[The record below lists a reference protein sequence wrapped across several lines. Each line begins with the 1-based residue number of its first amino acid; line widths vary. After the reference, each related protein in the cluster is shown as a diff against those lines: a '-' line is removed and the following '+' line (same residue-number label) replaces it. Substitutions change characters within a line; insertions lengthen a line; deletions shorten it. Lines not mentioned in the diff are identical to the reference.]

1 MKRKTSLF
9 SRLGQLVLAMA
20 LLSGLSVG
28 ISACARNNI
37 TTLADRAPKLDLQTF
52 FAGQTVALGI
62 FEDRF
67 GNLRRQFRVVL
78 EGTVDGDVLTLDETF
93 LYDDGEQDFR
103 KWVIRRTGKGK
114 DGEVL
119 YEGSAEDIMGVA
131 SGAVSGNALNW
142 EYDVVLSIDGRN
154 VEVHF
159 DDWIYQQHEDV
170 AINRAYVSKF
180 GIEIGSVTIVFLRG
194 DAADA
199 VSPLDLKRWS

>member
-103 KWVIRRTGKGK
+103 KWVIRRMGKGK

-142 EYDVVLSIDGRN
+142 EYDVVLSIDGRD

-199 VSPLDLKRWS
+199 ISPLDLKRWS

>member
-1 MKRKTSLF
+1 MKRKPSLF
-9 SRLGQLVLAMA
+9 SRLGQIVLAMA

-28 ISACARNNI
+28 VSACARNNI
-37 TTLADRAPKLDLQTF
+37 TTLADRTPKLDLSTF
-52 FAGQTVALGI
+52 FVGQTVALGI

-78 EGTVDGDVLTLDETF
+78 EGMVDGDVLTLDETF

-114 DGEVL
+114 NGEVL
-119 YEGSAEDIMGVA
+119 FEGSAEDITGVA
-131 SGAVSGNALNW
+131 SGAISGNALNW

-199 VSPLDLKRWS
+199 ISPLDLKRWS

>member
-37 TTLADRAPKLDLQTF
+37 TTLADRAPQLDLQTF

-142 EYDVVLSIDGRN
+142 EYDVVLSIDGRD

-199 VSPLDLKRWS
+199 ISPLDLKRWS

>member
-78 EGTVDGDVLTLDETF
+78 EGTVDGDVLMLDETF

-142 EYDVVLSIDGRN
+142 EYDVVLSIDGRD

-199 VSPLDLKRWS
+199 ISPLDLKRWS

>member
-142 EYDVVLSIDGRN
+142 EYDVVLSIDGRD
-154 VEVHF
+154 VGVHF

-180 GIEIGSVTIVFLRG
+180 GIEIGSVTIVSL
-194 DAADA
+194 APTIPQ
-199 VSPLDLKRWS
+199 S

>member
-142 EYDVVLSIDGRN
+142 EYDVVLSIDGRD

-199 VSPLDLKRWS
+199 ISPLDLKRWS

>member
-114 DGEVL
+114 GGEVL
-119 YEGSAEDIMGVA
+119 YEGSAEDITGVA

-142 EYDVVLSIDGRN
+142 EYDVVLSIDGRD

-199 VSPLDLKRWS
+199 ISPLDLKRWS

>member
-1 MKRKTSLF
+1 MKRKPSPF
-9 SRLGQLVLAMA
+9 RRAGQLVLALV

-28 ISACARNNI
+28 ISACARSGIN
-37 TTLADRAPKLDLQTF
+37 TLADRTPQLDLPAF
-52 FAGQTVALGI
+52 FAGHTVALGI

-103 KWVIRRTGKGK
+103 KWVIRRAGQGK
-114 DGEVL
+114 DGEIL
-119 YEGSAEDIMGVA
+119 YEGSAEDITGVA
-131 SGAVSGNALNW
+131 KGAVSGNALNW
-142 EYDVVLSIDGRN
+142 QYDVVLSMGGHD

-180 GIEIGSVTIVFLRG
+180 GIKIGSVTIVFLRG

>member
-78 EGTVDGDVLTLDETF
+78 EGTVDGDALTLDETF

-142 EYDVVLSIDGRN
+142 EYDVVLSIDGRD

-199 VSPLDLKRWS
+199 ISPLDLKRWS

>member
-1 MKRKTSLF
+1 MKCKPSPFR
-9 SRLGQLVLAMA
+9 RPGQLVLALV

-28 ISACARNNI
+28 ISACARSGIN
-37 TTLADRAPKLDLQTF
+37 TLADRAPQLDLSAF
-52 FAGQTVALGI
+52 FVGQTVALGI

-78 EGTVDGDVLTLDETF
+78 EGTVDGDILTLDETF
-93 LYDDGEQDFR
+93 LYDDGEQEFR
-103 KWVIRRTGKGK
+103 KWVIRRTVQGKA
-114 DGEVL
+114 GEIL
-119 YEGSAEDIMGVA
+119 YEGSAEDITGVA
-131 SGAVSGNALNW
+131 KGAVSGNALNW
-142 EYDVVLSIDGRN
+142 QYDVVLSMGGRE

-194 DAADA
+194 DAANA
-199 VSPLDLKRWS
+199 ISPLDLKRWS

>member
-1 MKRKTSLF
+1 
-9 SRLGQLVLAMA
+9 MA

-142 EYDVVLSIDGRN
+142 EYDVVLSIDGRD

-180 GIEIGSVTIVFLRG
+180 GIEIGSVTIVTPSAL
-194 DAADA
+194 
-199 VSPLDLKRWS
+199 LI

>member
-119 YEGSAEDIMGVA
+119 YEGSAEDITGVA
-131 SGAVSGNALNW
+131 SGAISGNALNW
-142 EYDVVLSIDGRN
+142 EYDVVLSIDGRK

-199 VSPLDLKRWS
+199 ISPLDLKRWS

>member
-1 MKRKTSLF
+1 MKLKPFTFR
-9 SRLGQLVLAMA
+9 RLGQLLLALV

-28 ISACARNNI
+28 ISACARNVTN
-37 TTLADRAPKLDLQTF
+37 TLADRTPQLDLPAF
-52 FAGQTVALGI
+52 FAGQTVALGV

-67 GNLRRQFRVVL
+67 GNLRRQFRVVID
-78 EGTVDGDVLTLDETF
+78 GTVDGDVLNLDETF

-103 KWVIRRTGKGK
+103 RWVIRRTGQGE
-114 DGEVL
+114 DGEIL
-119 YEGSAEDIMGVA
+119 YEGSAEDITGVA
-131 SGAVSGNALNW
+131 KGYVSGNALNW
-142 EYDVVLSIDGRN
+142 QYDVVLSMSGRD

-194 DAADA
+194 EAAKA
-199 VSPLDLKRWS
+199 ISPLDLKRWS

>member
-1 MKRKTSLF
+1 MS
-9 SRLGQLVLAMA
+9 
-20 LLSGLSVG
+20 
-28 ISACARNNI
+28 
-37 TTLADRAPKLDLQTF
+37 TF

-78 EGTVDGDVLTLDETF
+78 EGMVDGDVLTLDETF

-103 KWVIRRTGKGK
+103 KWVIRRAGKGK

-119 YEGSAEDIMGVA
+119 YEGSAEDITGVA
-131 SGAVSGNALNW
+131 SGAISGNALNW
-142 EYDVVLSIDGRN
+142 EYDVVLSIDGRK

-199 VSPLDLKRWS
+199 ISPLDLKRWS

>member
-1 MKRKTSLF
+1 MKRKPSLF
-9 SRLGQLVLAMA
+9 SRLGQIVLAIA

-37 TTLADRAPKLDLQTF
+37 TTLADRTPKLDLSTF
-52 FAGQTVALGI
+52 FEGQTVALGI

-78 EGTVDGDVLTLDETF
+78 EGMVDGDVLTLDETF
-93 LYDDGEQDFR
+93 IYDDGEQDFR
-103 KWVIRRTGKGK
+103 KWIIRRAGKGK

-119 YEGSAEDIMGVA
+119 YEGSAEDITGVA
-131 SGAVSGNALNW
+131 SGAISGNALNW

-199 VSPLDLKRWS
+199 ISPLDLKRWS

>member
-1 MKRKTSLF
+1 MKRKPSLF
-9 SRLGQLVLAMA
+9 SRLGQIVLAMA

-37 TTLADRAPKLDLQTF
+37 TTLADRTPKLDLPTF

-78 EGTVDGDVLTLDETF
+78 EGMVDGDVLTLDETF

-103 KWVIRRTGKGK
+103 KWVIRRAGKGK

-119 YEGSAEDIMGVA
+119 YEGSAEDITGVA
-131 SGAVSGNALNW
+131 SGAISGNALNW
-142 EYDVVLSIDGRN
+142 EYDVVLSIDGRK

-199 VSPLDLKRWS
+199 ISPLDLKRWS

>member
-103 KWVIRRTGKGK
+103 KWVIRRAGKGK

-119 YEGSAEDIMGVA
+119 YEGSAEDITGVA
-131 SGAVSGNALNW
+131 SGAISGNALNW

-180 GIEIGSVTIVFLRG
+180 GIEMGSVTIVFLRG

-199 VSPLDLKRWS
+199 ISPLDLKRWS

>member
-1 MKRKTSLF
+1 MKRKPSLF
-9 SRLGQLVLAMA
+9 SRLGQIVLAMA

-37 TTLADRAPKLDLQTF
+37 TTLADRTPRLDLSTF
-52 FAGQTVALGI
+52 FEGQTVALGI

-103 KWVIRRTGKGK
+103 KWVIRRAGKGK

-119 YEGSAEDIMGVA
+119 YEGSAEDITGVA
-131 SGAVSGNALNW
+131 SGAISGNALNW
-142 EYDVVLSIDGRN
+142 EYDVVLSIDGRK

-199 VSPLDLKRWS
+199 ISPLDLKRWS

>member
-1 MKRKTSLF
+1 MKPKLYLF
-9 SRLGQLVLAMA
+9 SRFGQLVLAMA
-20 LLSGLSVG
+20 LLSGLSIG

-37 TTLADRAPKLDLQTF
+37 TALADRMPMLDLQTF
-52 FAGQTVALGI
+52 FVGQTVALGI

-103 KWVIRRTGKGK
+103 KWVIRRTGQGK
-114 DGEVL
+114 DGEVF
-119 YEGSAEDIMGVA
+119 YEGVAEDITDVAKGV
-131 SGAVSGNALNW
+131 VSGNALNW
-142 EYDVVLSIDGRN
+142 QYDVVLTIGGRD

-159 DDWIYQQHEDV
+159 DDWIYRQHEDV

-194 DAADA
+194 DAANA
-199 VSPLDLKRWS
+199 ISPLDLKRWS

>member
-1 MKRKTSLF
+1 MKRKPSLF

-103 KWVIRRTGKGK
+103 KWVIRRAGKGK

-119 YEGSAEDIMGVA
+119 YEGSAEDITGVA
-131 SGAVSGNALNW
+131 SGAISGNALNW
-142 EYDVVLSIDGRN
+142 EYDVVLSIDGRKFA
-154 VEVHF
+154 VHF

-199 VSPLDLKRWS
+199 ISPLDLKRWS

>member
-1 MKRKTSLF
+1 MKRKPSPF
-9 SRLGQLVLAMA
+9 RPPGQLVLALV
-20 LLSGLSVG
+20 LLCGLSVG
-28 ISACARNNI
+28 ISACARSGIN
-37 TTLADRAPKLDLQTF
+37 TLADRTPQLDLPAF

-103 KWVIRRTGKGK
+103 KWVIRRTGQGK
-114 DGEVL
+114 DGEIL
-119 YEGSAEDIMGVA
+119 YEGSAEDITGVA
-131 SGAVSGNALNW
+131 KGAVSGNALNW
-142 EYDVVLSIDGRN
+142 QYDVVLSMGGRD
-154 VEVHF
+154 VEVYF

>member
-78 EGTVDGDVLTLDETF
+78 EGMVDGDVLTLDETF

-142 EYDVVLSIDGRN
+142 EYDVVLSIDGRD

-199 VSPLDLKRWS
+199 ISPLDLKRWS

>member
-52 FAGQTVALGI
+52 FAGQAVALGI

-78 EGTVDGDVLTLDETF
+78 EGTVDGDALTLDETF

-142 EYDVVLSIDGRN
+142 EYDVVLSIDGRD

-199 VSPLDLKRWS
+199 ISPLDLKRWS

>member
-1 MKRKTSLF
+1 MKRKPSLF
-9 SRLGQLVLAMA
+9 SRLGQIVLAMA

-28 ISACARNNI
+28 VSACARNNI
-37 TTLADRAPKLDLQTF
+37 TTLADRTPKLDLSTF
-52 FAGQTVALGI
+52 FVGQTVALGI

-78 EGTVDGDVLTLDETF
+78 EGMVDGDVLTLDETF

-103 KWVIRRTGKGK
+103 KWVIRRAGKGK
-114 DGEVL
+114 DGEAL
-119 YEGSAEDIMGVA
+119 YEGSAEDITGVA
-131 SGAVSGNALNW
+131 SGAISGNALNW
-142 EYDVVLSIDGRN
+142 EYDVVLSIDGRK

-199 VSPLDLKRWS
+199 ISPLDLKRWS

>member
-1 MKRKTSLF
+1 MKRKPSLF
-9 SRLGQLVLAMA
+9 IRLGQIVLAMA

-37 TTLADRAPKLDLQTF
+37 TTLADRTPKLDLSTF

-114 DGEVL
+114 EGEVL
-119 YEGSAEDIMGVA
+119 YEGSAEDITGVA

-142 EYDVVLSIDGRN
+142 EYDVVLLIDGRD

-199 VSPLDLKRWS
+199 ISPLDLKRWS

>member
-1 MKRKTSLF
+1 MKRKPSLF
-9 SRLGQLVLAMA
+9 SRLGQIVLAMA

-28 ISACARNNI
+28 VSACARNNI
-37 TTLADRAPKLDLQTF
+37 TTLADRTPKLDLSTF
-52 FAGQTVALGI
+52 FVGQTVALGI

-78 EGTVDGDVLTLDETF
+78 EGMVDGDVLTLDETF

-103 KWVIRRTGKGK
+103 KWVIRRAGKGK

-119 YEGSAEDIMGVA
+119 YEGSAEDITGVA
-131 SGAVSGNALNW
+131 SGAISGNALNW
-142 EYDVVLSIDGRN
+142 EYDVVLSIDGRK

-199 VSPLDLKRWS
+199 ISPLDLKRWS

>member
-1 MKRKTSLF
+1 MKRKPSPF
-9 SRLGQLVLAMA
+9 RRPGQLVLALV
-20 LLSGLSVG
+20 LLSALSVG
-28 ISACARNNI
+28 ISACARSGIN
-37 TTLADRAPKLDLQTF
+37 TSADRTPQLDLPAF

-93 LYDDGEQDFR
+93 LYDDGEHDFR
-103 KWVIRRTGKGK
+103 KWVIRRTGQGK
-114 DGEVL
+114 DGEIL
-119 YEGSAEDIMGVA
+119 YEGSAEDITGVA
-131 SGAVSGNALNW
+131 KGAVSGNALNW
-142 EYDVVLSIDGRN
+142 QYDVVLSMGGRDI
-154 VEVHF
+154 EVHF

>member
-1 MKRKTSLF
+1 MKRKPSPF
-9 SRLGQLVLAMA
+9 RRPGQLVLALV
-20 LLSGLSVG
+20 LLSGLSAG
-28 ISACARNNI
+28 ISACARSGIN
-37 TTLADRAPKLDLQTF
+37 TLADRTPQLDLPAF
-52 FAGQTVALGI
+52 FVGQTVALGI

-103 KWVIRRTGKGK
+103 KWVIRRTGQGN
-114 DGEVL
+114 DGEIL
-119 YEGSAEDIMGVA
+119 YEGSAEDITGVA
-131 SGAVSGNALNW
+131 KGAVSGNALNW
-142 EYDVVLSIDGRN
+142 QYDVVLSMGGRD

-159 DDWIYQQHEDV
+159 DDWIYQQHEHV

>member
-1 MKRKTSLF
+1 MRRKPSPF
-9 SRLGQLVLAMA
+9 SRPGQLVLALV

-28 ISACARNNI
+28 ISACARSGIN
-37 TTLADRAPKLDLQTF
+37 TLADRTPQLDLPAF
-52 FAGQTVALGI
+52 FAGHTVALGI

-103 KWVIRRTGKGK
+103 KWVIRRTGQGK
-114 DGEVL
+114 DGEIL
-119 YEGSAEDIMGVA
+119 YEGSAEDITGVA
-131 SGAVSGNALNW
+131 KGAVSGNALNW
-142 EYDVVLSIDGRN
+142 QYDVVLSMGGRD

-194 DAADA
+194 DAAEA

>member
-1 MKRKTSLF
+1 MKRKPSLF
-9 SRLGQLVLAMA
+9 SRLGQIVLAMA

-37 TTLADRAPKLDLQTF
+37 TTLADRTPKLDLSTF
-52 FAGQTVALGI
+52 FEGQTVALGI

-78 EGTVDGDVLTLDETF
+78 EGMVDGDVLTLDETF

-103 KWVIRRTGKGK
+103 KWVIRRAGKGK

-119 YEGSAEDIMGVA
+119 YEGSAEDITGVA
-131 SGAVSGNALNW
+131 SGAISGNALNW
-142 EYDVVLSIDGRN
+142 EYDVVLSIDGRKF
-154 VEVHF
+154 EVHF

-199 VSPLDLKRWS
+199 ISPLDLKRWS